1 MHLQTFSAQT
11 SIVINAPVGVV
22 WDVLTDPARIKLFMY
37 DLDVRT
43 DWQVG
48 SPIVWKGEQ
57 DGKAYEDKG
66 VILACDWP
74 RLLRM
79 TRWSP
84 LWETKDIPE
93 NYHVITYELTE
104 SNGQTTLT
112 FTQGGNKTQEE
123 ADNMIT
129 NGWQPILET
138 LKWHAELIAQDR

>member
-11 SIVINAPVGVV
+11 SIVINALVGVV

-84 LWETKDIPE
+84 LWGTEDIPR
-93 NYHVITYELTE
+93 I
-104 SNGQTTLT
+104 TTLLPT
-112 FTQGGNKTQEE
+112 
-123 ADNMIT
+123 I
-129 NGWQPILET
+129 
-138 LKWHAELIAQDR
+138 